1 MSQDPAAVFGALL
14 RVCIKEEAAEDS
26 RRLAKV
32 DIAFFSLGILSSALT
47 AYVLF
52 HLGIIV

>member
-1 MSQDPAAVFGALL
+1 MSQDPAGVFGGLL
-14 RVCIKEEAAEDS
+14 KVCIREEAAEDS

>member
-1 MSQDPAAVFGALL
+1 MNKDPAGVFGGLL
-14 RVCIKEEAAEDS
+14 KVCIREEAAEDS